1 MGLNNRD
8 NNVREEMK
16 LLTRWGWDKMTTIC
30 ISFPNT
36 YFQTTKNS
44 LQFVLKGAVNHK
56 SKLVQAM
63 AWHREDTK
71 PLPESVVIQA
81 NGAYMSLSDWLSWL
95 LHVLGR
101 YIHTG
106 KTVLFEPTRDIFT
119 PRAES
124 GQFRPLKLGRGEGRG
139 DHIL

>member
-16 LLTRWGWDKMTTIC
+16 LLTRWGWDKMITIC

-36 YFQTTKNS
+36 FFETTKKS
-44 LQFVLKGAVNHK
+44 LQFVLKGVVNYK

-71 PLPESVVIQA
+71 PLPESMVVIQA

-95 LHVLGR
+95 LHVLGT
-101 YIHTG
+101 YIHTEKNG
-106 KTVLFEPTRDIFT
+106 TVW
-119 PRAES
+119 AH
-124 GQFRPLKLGRGEGRG
+124 EGY
-139 DHIL
+139 LQPP